1 METTGGAPT
10 QAAAPAVA
18 EGSHEPDFS
27 SMTGEQAKAWVE
39 AQKAQKTQ
47 KTIKE
52 TPKADPY
59 LADKPKE
66 SSKEAVKEAVAEAK
80 RRLKIDD
87 EEVDEEE
94 VIKTYRERKGHQQ
107 AANKKL
113 QEGTL
118 LRKQA
123 EEFVGM
129 LKDPEKF
136 WEVARKMGHE
146 PRTMAEKV
154 LVKHLEEEMMTPEQ
168 KAQRQRDFELAQ
180 FKAEK
185 EARERTEKERDA
197 QILRDRFAQD
207 YTQQFTQALKE
218 TNLPPTKQTVAAM
231 ARYIGEAT
239 KINFKMTAQE
249 AAKLVKEDMM
259 EAQRR
264 LIGETDGE
272 MLIKLL
278 GDDVANKIRKWDTG
292 RLRDPNPPRVSAEDQ
307 GKPREKRVVHKRM
320 SAKEWREYNRR

>member
-1 METTGGAPT
+1 METTGVAPT
-10 QAAAPAVA
+10 QAAPVNQ
-18 EGSHEPDFS
+18 EPDLS
-27 SMTGEQAKAWVE
+27 NMTGEQAKAWVE
-39 AQKAQKTQ
+39 AQKAQKAQ
-47 KTIKE
+47 KTVKE

-66 SSKEAVKEAVAEAK
+66 STQDAVKEAAAEAK

-94 VIKTYRERKGHQQ
+94 VIKTYKLRRQHQQ
-107 AANKKL
+107 IANKEL
-113 QEGTL
+113 HEGKT

-136 WEVARKMGHE
+136 WEVAKKMGHE
-146 PRTMAEKV
+146 PRTLAEKL
-154 LVKHLEEEMMTPEQ
+154 LVTHIEEEMLTPEQ
-168 KAQRQRDFELAQ
+168 KLQRQRDMELAQ

-185 EARERTEKERDA
+185 EKREREAMEREA

-207 YTQQFTQALKE
+207 YTKQFTEALAE

-231 ARYIGEAT
+231 ARYIGDAT
-239 KINFKMTAQE
+239 KIGFKMTAQE
-249 AAKLVKEDMM
+249 AAKLVKEDIL

-264 LIGETDGE
+264 LIGDSDGE
-272 MLIKLL
+272 TLIKLL
-278 GDDVANKIRKWDTG
+278 GEDVANKVRKWDTG
-292 RLRDPNPPRVSAEDQ
+292 RLRDPNPPRVQPEDQ
-307 GKPREKRVVHKRM
+307 GKPRERRVPHKRM
-320 SAKEWREYNRR
+320 SPKEWREYNRR

>member
-1 METTGGAPT
+1 METTVGAPT
-10 QAAAPAVA
+10 PAAAPAVA
-18 EGSHEPDFS
+18 EATSEPDFKN
-27 SMTGEQAKAWVE
+27 MTGEQAKAWVE
-39 AQKAQKTQ
+39 AQKAQKLQ
-47 KTIKE
+47 KTVKE

-59 LADKPKE
+59 LADKPKQSSE
-66 SSKEAVKEAVAEAK
+66 SAVKEAAAEAK

-87 EEVDEEE
+87 EEIDEDE
-94 VIKTYRERKGHQQ
+94 VIKIYKERKGHQQ
-107 AANKKL
+107 TANKL
-113 QEGTL
+113 LHEGKT

-136 WEVARKMGHE
+136 WEVAKKMGHD
-146 PRTMAEKV
+146 PRALSEKL
-154 LVKHLEEEMMTPEQ
+154 LVGHLEEEMLTPEQ
-168 KAQRQRDFELAQ
+168 KAQRQRDMELAQ

-185 EARERTEKERDA
+185 ESRERAEKEREA

-207 YTQQFTQALKE
+207 YTQQFTSALKE

-239 KINFKMTAQE
+239 KIGFKMTAQE
-249 AAKLVKEDMM
+249 AAKLVKEDIIDS
-259 EAQRR
+259 QRR
-264 LIGETDGE
+264 LIGDSDGE
-272 MLIKLL
+272 TLIKLL

-292 RLRDPNPPRVSAEDQ
+292 RLRDPNPPRVAPEDQ
-307 GKPREKRVVHKRM
+307 GKPREKRVAHKRM